1 MNEMISSS
9 LMWLDEKDLLGCR
22 FGGRE
27 RGRGGREVS
36 TGSVARPR
44 PISVQ
49 MVRGVV
55 LPFASCLV
63 ESTNLSEDLV
73 KVR

>member
-1 MNEMISSS
+1 MKEMISSS
-9 LMWLDEKDLLGCR
+9 LMWLEEADLRGCR
-22 FGGRE
+22 LGGRE

-36 TGSVARPR
+36 RGSVARPR
-44 PISVQ
+44 PTSVQ

-63 ESTNLSEDLV
+63 ESTNLSEDLGG
-73 KVR
+73 